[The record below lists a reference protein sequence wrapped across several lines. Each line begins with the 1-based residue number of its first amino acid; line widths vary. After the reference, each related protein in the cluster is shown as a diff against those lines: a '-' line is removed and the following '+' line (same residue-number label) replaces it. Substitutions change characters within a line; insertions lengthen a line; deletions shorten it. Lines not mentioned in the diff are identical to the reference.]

1 METRNATCQTRVEL
15 DFLDFSRFLFFTD
28 SLLEMASQQQ
38 QTVNIT
44 DLDLPALQQVKT
56 QLEEVHCVELANEST
71 EPSCWPVAS
80 LYYIRNSLI
89 WPNLMENYVELKLV
103 SLIVLIVSSLWRVKK
118 QMVRFYL
125 DHVIVFIA
133 NTYLVDKTILVP
145 LTSSISFLLSYFTH
159 WSYYIVSP

>member
-71 EPSCWPVAS
+71 EPSC
-80 LYYIRNSLI
+80 
-89 WPNLMENYVELKLV
+89 
-103 SLIVLIVSSLWRVKK
+103 
-118 QMVRFYL
+118 
-125 DHVIVFIA
+125 
-133 NTYLVDKTILVP
+133 
-145 LTSSISFLLSYFTH
+145 
-159 WSYYIVSP
+159 